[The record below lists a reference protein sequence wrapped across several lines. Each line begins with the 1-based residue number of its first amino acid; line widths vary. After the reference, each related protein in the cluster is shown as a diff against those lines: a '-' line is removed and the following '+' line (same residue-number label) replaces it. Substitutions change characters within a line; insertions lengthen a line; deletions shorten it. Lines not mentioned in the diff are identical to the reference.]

1 MISKEKLLEA
11 MKTGNIVHNH
21 VWWFLMYKKN
31 GKIIGGCSEPDC
43 CQLEYS
49 NFDEM
54 YENYDEE
61 NWEI

>member
-1 MISKEKLLEA
+1 